1 MMIQQTGIPYAMRF
15 LPLPFALTLAILCGA
30 VALAV
35 ELASRRIKRI
45 KPITALRAGLSTHN
59 FKRNHIPLDQTKAP
73 LDCALALKTTL
84 SGAKQNVTVCAT
96 LLVLSLVVVFSGL
109 MIENMIWN
117 REPYINLIVGE
128 TADSCI
134 NVQADIEDD
143 FLAAVSVDSRVE
155 KAYLYNTVNVWHVD
169 GVELMATMCDDF
181 AKVNNPDIVFD
192 GRFPKF
198 DNEIAV
204 AGKYARER
212 GLKIGDE
219 MEITSNGRQASYLI
233 TGFTQITNYLG
244 KDCLLT
250 RAGYERLGALANAS
264 YYLNLSDGTNI
275 DGFNAELKDRFGD
288 GVNAV
293 INARAAVDA
302 GTGVYVTLMTV
313 IVAAILALSAVIVAF
328 VLYLLVRTTLNRK
341 TRDYGIMKALGFT
354 TGQLILQTALS
365 FMPTTVVSAAV
376 GLTLCGFIINPLTA
390 VFLSGVGIIKCTF
403 TVPVGFIAAAGMGL
417 VLFAFAVL
425 CLLSLRIKKITPRAL
440 LSGE

>member
-1 MMIQQTGIPYAMRF
+1 
-15 LPLPFALTLAILCGA
+15 
-30 VALAV
+30 
-35 ELASRRIKRI
+35 
-45 KPITALRAGLSTHN
+45 
-59 FKRNHIPLDQTKAP
+59 
-73 LDCALALKTTL
+73 
-84 SGAKQNVTVCAT
+84 
-96 LLVLSLVVVFSGL
+96 
-109 MIENMIWN
+109 
-117 REPYINLIVGE
+117 
-128 TADSCI
+128 
-134 NVQADIEDD
+134 
-143 FLAAVSVDSRVE
+143 
-155 KAYLYNTVNVWHVD
+155 
-169 GVELMATMCDDF
+169 MCDDF